1 MKTYYLK
8 IRDKFISEICNG
20 NKKHEYRLASPERLA
35 TKVGDTLVLI
45 SNQNKRLFVK
55 TTVKAIRIYK
65 NWQEALQD
73 NWQNDFKNI
82 YNSLLSIVLNYG
94 QMFF

>member
-45 SNQNKRLFVK
+45 SNQNKILRMLNEIEK
-55 TTVKAIRIYK
+55 EDK
-65 NWQEALQD
+65 NE
-73 NWQNDFKNI
+73 
-82 YNSLLSIVLNYG
+82 
-94 QMFF
+94 